1 MSSYL
6 VRSGR
11 RLEGRVRISGS
22 KNAALGIVA
31 AAMAVDGP
39 SVIENLP
46 EVSDIHLLLDICRE
60 LGAKV
65 ECLGPGTVRMDPR
78 PLTSHEALMESVRK
92 LRGSYYLLGAF
103 LGKFRQV
110 RMFLPGGCDLG
121 SRPIDLHIKGFEAL
135 GAKFELEQDGVIS
148 LLARE
153 LSGAGI
159 FLDQVSVGATINI
172 MLAAVHVPGMTVI
185 DNAAKEPHIV
195 DVANFL
201 NTMGANIRGAGT
213 DVIRIEGRPVLP
225 GDAAYAIIPDQ
236 IEAGTYMM
244 MAPLT
249 GGDLLVENIIPKHM
263 EPLTAKLV
271 EMGAEVREGGD
282 SIRCTMPAGAAL
294 RATSFKTM
302 PYPGFPTDLQ
312 PQAVA
317 LLCRAEGTG
326 RVIENI
332 YENRFQF
339 IDNLRL
345 MGANIITSGKLAIV
359 TGGTRLVGAP
369 VEARD
374 LRAGAAMV
382 MAGLIAE
389 GETRVEN
396 VYPIQR
402 GYEHF
407 IEKMQG
413 IGADIR
419 EIGSAGVRP
428 VW

>member
-11 RLEGRVRISGS
+11 RLEGKVKIGGS

-39 SVIENLP
+39 SIIENLP
-46 EVSDIHLLLDICRE
+46 EVSDIHLLLEICRDCGAEVE
-60 LGAKV
+60 LLA
-65 ECLGPGTVRMDPR
+65 PDSVRIDPR
-78 PLTSHEALMESVRK
+78 PVRSSEVLLESVRK

-103 LGKFRQV
+103 LGKYHQV
-110 RMFLPGGCDLG
+110 RMYMPGGCDLG
-121 SRPIDLHIKGFEAL
+121 SRPIDLHIKGFETL
-135 GAKFELEQDGVIS
+135 GAEFEMEQDGIVS
-148 LLARE
+148 FKADE
-153 LSGAGI
+153 LKGRGI

-172 MLAAVHVPGMTVI
+172 MLAAVHVPGTTVI

-201 NTMGANIRGAGT
+201 NTMGANVRGAGT

-225 GDAAYAIIPDQ
+225 GNASYMIIPDQ

-249 GGDLLVENIIPKHM
+249 GGDLLVENVIPKHM
-263 EPLTAKLV
+263 EPLSAKLI
-271 EMGAEVREGGD
+271 EMGAKVEEGGD
-282 SIRCTMPAGAAL
+282 FIRCSMPKGSKL
-294 RATSFKTM
+294 VATSFKTM

-312 PQAVA
+312 PQSVA
-317 LLCRAEGTG
+317 LLCQAEGTG

-339 IDNLRL
+339 IENLRL
-345 MGANIITSGKLAIV
+345 MGANIITSGKLAVIS
-359 TGGTRLVGAP
+359 GGTPLYAAP

-389 GETRVEN
+389 GETRVEKI
-396 VYPIQR
+396 YPIKR
-402 GYEHF
+402 GYERF
-407 IEKMQG
+407 LEKMRA
-413 IGADIR
+413 IGADI
-419 EIGSAGVRP
+419 EEVGPSAVRP
-428 VW
+428 IW